1 MSTCNKRA
9 LAKNQGVGDRLH
21 KMGTNRKERREGAED
36 AEKGTTGAGLAEVWP
51 ELLMLATMGVVLV
64 PLGLWVF
71 ARIEA
76 WAKRTGKLKRT
87 G

>member
-1 MSTCNKRA
+1 
-9 LAKNQGVGDRLH
+9 
-21 KMGTNRKERREGAED
+21 
-36 AEKGTTGAGLAEVWP
+36 
-51 ELLMLATMGVVLV
+51 MLVAMGVVLV

-76 WAKRTGKLKRT
+76 WAKRTDKLKRT